1 MIDLKLM
8 AKSKNKNK
16 GSGEKS
22 VDNNTVPNH
31 TSNNNSDSIFSK
43 EQTIKL
49 LDEKTKYQIGALF
62 AKNWNL

>member
-1 MIDLKLM
+1 M
-8 AKSKNKNK
+8 AKSKNKNSK
-16 GSGEKS
+16 VSCEKS
-22 VDNNTVPNH
+22 V
-31 TSNNNSDSIFSK
+31 NNNSKSNHANNNNTDSFFSK